1 MLSAFRRK
9 LPLIVLV
16 AVCATP
22 AIGPYL
28 LWFYWQPTEYSNYGE
43 LIEPRV
49 LPEVRL
55 EPLALLPQVLAAAP
69 AAAIA
74 PVAAGAPV
82 AAQEATLRGKWF
94 LLMADGAVCDE
105 RCERKLYFM
114 RQLRTAQGKEMER
127 VERVWLVDDRS
138 APDARLQGPYA
149 GTWLVNAPEPAL
161 LGALPV
167 PEGGNLRDHIYL
179 VDPLGNV
186 MMRYRSDGDPSRIRK
201 DMSRLLKYSR
211 IG

>member
-1 MLSAFRRK
+1 MLSAFRSK

-22 AIGPYL
+22 AVGPYL
-28 LWFYWQPTEYSNYGE
+28 LWFFWQPTEYSNYGE

-49 LPEVRL
+49 LPAVRL
-55 EPLALLPQVLAAAP
+55 DPL
-69 AAAIA
+69 A
-74 PVAAGAPV
+74 PVALTATAGTSGSGGAPV

-94 LLMADGAVCDE
+94 LLMADSAVCDE
-105 RCERKLYFM
+105 RCERKLYFL
-114 RQLRTAQGKEMER
+114 RQLRTAQGKEMDR
-127 VERVWLVDDRS
+127 IERVWLVDDRS
-138 APDARLQGPYA
+138 APDARLQAPYA
-149 GTWLVNAPEPAL
+149 GTWIVRAPEQTL

-167 PEGGNLRDHIYL
+167 PEGGNARDHIYL

-186 MMRYRSDGDPSRIRK
+186 MMRYPSDADPSRIRK